1 MVTGMHPD
9 DVDLFD
15 YVEDD
20 LPQRR
25 RAELEVHLASCARC
39 AEQVARV
46 QAGRDALREA
56 QYLKLSQGGRD
67 AIFVDLPPQPRA
79 RRRRRWPSLKQV
91 AAVAAPAAALVAVVV
106 ALSTLTGNGD
116 LNEAGGGAEAP
127 ASQTAA
133 AEASGGS
140 DEEASE
146 DRASKEQLLF
156 TDGSAADIATAL
168 RAQGLDAEVVNDQ
181 VEVRSATRAE
191 VERAL
196 EGHRYNALQERRDG
210 SVRIVILP

>member
-46 QAGRDALREA
+46 HAGRDALREA
-56 QYLKLSQGGRD
+56 QLLKLSQRGRD
-67 AIFVDLPPQPRA
+67 AIFVDLPPQPRE
-79 RRRRRWPSLKQV
+79 RRRRGWSSLKRV
-91 AAVAAPAAALVAVVV
+91 AAVAAPLAALVAVVV
-106 ALSTLTGNGD
+106 ALSTLDGNGGD
-116 LNEAGGGAEAP
+116 QSEAGGAAQP
-127 ASQTAA
+127 ASPTAA
-133 AEASGGS
+133 AEAGGGGGGE
-140 DEEASE
+140 DATE
-146 DRASKEQLLF
+146 DRATKEQLLF
-156 TDGSAADIATAL
+156 AGGPPADVATIL
-168 RAQGLDAEVVNDQ
+168 RNQGFDAEVVGKH

-191 VERAL
+191 VRRAL
-196 EGHRYNALQERRDG
+196 QGRRDG
-210 SVRIVILP
+210 SVRIVIVP